1 VVGTC
6 RIKFGNRS
14 KVKSVKGRV
23 QDRDKAKL
31 IEIEVD
37 SDSDGS
43 ATHTLPLPYADE
55 AEARKAATAKAKELK
70 RQTITTSVTLYGDPA
85 VRAGALFFYHGVRP
99 EIDEIDF
106 IIESATHRL
115 TKSGYTVDVEAKL
128 YVPAGSN
135 SVSQETGTASGAGGG
150 TIGGAGG
157 TSATSTATDSQSLR
171 PPQFQSPRSL
181 GPNIRL

>member
-1 VVGTC
+1 
-6 RIKFGNRS
+6 
-14 KVKSVKGRV
+14 
-23 QDRDKAKL
+23 
-31 IEIEVD
+31 
-37 SDSDGS
+37 
-43 ATHTLPLPYADE
+43 
-55 AEARKAATAKAKELK
+55 
-70 RQTITTSVTLYGDPA
+70 VTLYGDPA

-135 SVSQETGTASGAGGG
+135 SGSQGIGTASGAGGG

-157 TSATSTATDSQSLR
+157 TSTTSTAADSQSLR

-181 GPNIRL
+181 GPNNRL